1 MQARKH
7 IFPLT
12 PESKRKG
19 WLPLSDPVWM
29 EWGCP
34 WWIFSSDRPTKGEAQ
49 VFGWRALSPQS
60 LDQSLKDL
68 ELEEED
74 VVKKICLSKTRV
86 VSCWGNV
93 ISKNLILAK
102 ATMGGSSLLI
112 SSREAQMGILEH
124 MVFLAQGVKYS
135 RRVLRGLGW
144 RLLSKMEAQNLHE
157 GAQFRPNSIPM
168 NILLWNCKGALNPR
182 FHVTLKNLINTHTPT
197 IVIIMET

>member
-74 VVKKICLSKTRV
+74 VVRKIWMSK
-86 VSCWGNV
+86 
-93 ISKNLILAK
+93 
-102 ATMGGSSLLI
+102 MGGNEVLGKHNFQESDSGRSNL
-112 SSREAQMGILEH
+112 R
-124 MVFLAQGVKYS
+124 GVKPADFIKGGTYRS
-135 RRVLRGLGW
+135 IGTHGAPCTGSGSLQESLEGVG
-144 RLLSKMEAQNLHE
+144 MEVSEQDGSSESA
-157 GAQFRPNSIPM
+157 
-168 NILLWNCKGALNPR
+168 
-182 FHVTLKNLINTHTPT
+182 
-197 IVIIMET
+197 